1 MAVGRK
7 RETGLVS
14 LLPTDPY
21 GIFFRRIGYSVGLEE
36 TAARVRDLEALYL
49 AKRDVT
55 IGMWD
60 HLVHSAEC
68 WGLKSAHIADVFY
81 SLGLVWRTGTDI
93 VILENLD
100 AMAISSELSD
110 DGEAAERGRSFL
122 LLWAILAND
131 GEIFVNLLMAGFERE
146 RCRQRLTLLVK
157 KKRRFLRERI
167 PGVRAVDRFLRA
179 VSIER
184 QASNPG
190 SARRRGQPV
199 YPGGGRTS
207 IVAGSRRVPWRE
219 LYSGE
224 ISDDYLRK
232 VPGRRMAWACSL
244 GLWEARGGITRR
256 GESFIEGLTCS
267 RYIGADG
274 VFVFWPMEYEL
285 IRSRLRPDLLGETKG
300 LWESVVDAGR
310 AYAALD
316 VAEPTGEN
324 GDRGVATLAEMMKVY
339 RSLNSRKALL
349 RQEMP
354 VTIAFPAICALA
366 IGRREP
372 VLDLPHLL
380 ERERM
385 GRERRVAVRPSRYSG
400 QSLSLRSR

>member
-1 MAVGRK
+1 M
-7 RETGLVS
+7 S

-36 TAARVRDLEALYL
+36 TAARVRELEALYL
-49 AKRDVT
+49 SNRDVT

-60 HLVHSAEC
+60 YLVHSAEC
-68 WGLKSAHIADVFY
+68 WGLKSGHIADVFR
-81 SLGLVWRTGTDI
+81 SLGLVSRTGSDL

-100 AMAISSELSD
+100 AMAISSALSD
-110 DGEAAERGRSFL
+110 NDKTAERGRSFL

-131 GEIFVNLLMAGFERE
+131 GEIFVNLLMAGFNRE
-146 RCRQRLTLLVK
+146 RCRQRLTLLVQ
-157 KKRRFLRERI
+157 KKRRFLSDRI
-167 PGVRAVDRFLRA
+167 HGMRAGGRFLRA

-184 QASNPG
+184 QTGNAG
-190 SARRRGQPV
+190 SAGRRGQAV
-199 YPGGGRTS
+199 FPGGGRTPLTA
-207 IVAGSRRVPWRE
+207 VRSRVSRTEPDSV
-219 LYSGE
+219 E

-244 GLWEARGGITRR
+244 GLWEDGGGITRR
-256 GESFIEGLTCS
+256 GESFIEGLARS
-267 RYIGADG
+267 GYIGADG
-274 VFVFWPMEYEL
+274 IFVFWPMEYEL
-285 IRSRLRPDLLGETKG
+285 VCSRFPPDLLGPTKR

-310 AYAALD
+310 AYAALA
-316 VAEPTGEN
+316 VAEPTGED
-324 GDRGVATLAEMMKVY
+324 GDRGVAALTEMMRVY
-339 RSLNSRKALL
+339 RGLNSRKALL

-372 VLDLPHLL
+372 VLDVPEFLG
-380 ERERM
+380 RERM
-385 GRERRVAVRPSRYSG
+385 GRERRIAVRSSRYSG

>member
-1 MAVGRK
+1 MRDN
-7 RETGLVS
+7 REVS
-14 LLPTDPY
+14 LLPTDSD

-36 TAARVRDLEALYL
+36 TAARVRELEALYL
-49 AKRDVT
+49 SKRDVT

-60 HLVHSAEC
+60 HLVHSAEG
-68 WGLKSAHIADVFY
+68 WGLKSGHIADVFR
-81 SLGLVWRTGTDI
+81 SLGLVWRTGSDL

-100 AMAISSELSD
+100 AMAISSELSEG
-110 DGEAAERGRSFL
+110 GEAAERGRSFL

-131 GEIFVNLLMAGFERE
+131 GEVFVNLLMAGFDRE
-146 RCRQRLTLLVK
+146 SCRQRLTLLVQE
-157 KKRRFLRERI
+157 KRRFLSETI
-167 PGVRAVDRFLRA
+167 PGARAAERFLRA

-190 SARRRGQPV
+190 SAGRRGRAV
-199 YPGGGRTS
+199 FPGGGRTP
-207 IVAGSRRVPWRE
+207 IVAGRSRVSQTE
-219 LYSGE
+219 SYSGE

-244 GLWEARGGITRR
+244 GLWEDRGGITRR
-256 GESFIEGLTCS
+256 GESFIEGLTRS
-267 RYIGADG
+267 GYIGADG
-274 VFVFWPMEYEL
+274 IFVLWPMEYEL
-285 IRSRLRPDLLGETKG
+285 VRSRLRPDLLGETKG
-300 LWESVVDAGR
+300 LWERVVDAGR

-324 GDRGVATLAEMMKVY
+324 GDRGVAALAEMMRVY
-339 RSLNSRKALL
+339 RGLNSRKALL

-372 VLDLPHLL
+372 VLDFPHFLG
-380 ERERM
+380 RERM
-385 GRERRVAVRPSRYSG
+385 GRERRIAVRPSRYSG

>member
-1 MAVGRK
+1 M
-7 RETGLVS
+7 S

-21 GIFFRRIGYSVGLEE
+21 GIFFRRIGYSVGLED
-36 TAARVRDLEALYL
+36 TVARVRELEALYL
-49 AKRDVT
+49 SKRDVT

-60 HLVHSAEC
+60 HLVHSPEC
-68 WGLKSAHIADVFY
+68 WGLKSSHIADVFR
-81 SLGLVWRTGTDI
+81 SLGLVWRTGSDL

-100 AMAISSELSD
+100 AMAISSALLD
-110 DGEAAERGRSFL
+110 DGVAAERGRSFL

-146 RCRQRLTLLVK
+146 SCRQRLTLLVQ
-157 KKRRFLRERI
+157 KKRRFLSERI
-167 PGVRAVDRFLRA
+167 RGVTAAERLLRA

-184 QASNPG
+184 QTGNPG
-190 SARRRGQPV
+190 SAGRRGRPGS
-199 YPGGGRTS
+199 PGGARTPLAAGGGR
-207 IVAGSRRVPWRE
+207 VSRTE
-219 LYSGE
+219 LDSVE

-244 GLWEARGGITRR
+244 GLWEDGGGITRR
-256 GESFIEGLTCS
+256 GEAFIDGMACNG
-267 RYIGADG
+267 YIGADG
-274 VFVFWPMEYEL
+274 IFVFWPMGYEL
-285 IRSRLRPDLLGETKG
+285 VRSRFRPDLLGATKG
-300 LWESVVDAGR
+300 LWEAVVDAGR

-316 VAEPTGEN
+316 VAEPTGEDDDH
-324 GDRGVATLAEMMKVY
+324 GLAALAEMMRVY
-339 RSLNSRKALL
+339 RRLNSRKALL

-366 IGRREP
+366 IGRHKP
-372 VLDLPHLL
+372 VLDVPRFLG
-380 ERERM
+380 RERM